1 MYNYDCQNN
10 LTKTKLCFD
19 SKLAMMTKMKS
30 IKNVTIIAEAKHKI
44 PLTLETCVT
53 ISIIQNMFTKRNSLL
68 LKCDILAR
76 RF

>member
-53 ISIIQNMFTKRNSLL
+53 IKILQNMFIECHSFSLKYDTL
-68 LKCDILAR
+68 GEKS
-76 RF
+76 